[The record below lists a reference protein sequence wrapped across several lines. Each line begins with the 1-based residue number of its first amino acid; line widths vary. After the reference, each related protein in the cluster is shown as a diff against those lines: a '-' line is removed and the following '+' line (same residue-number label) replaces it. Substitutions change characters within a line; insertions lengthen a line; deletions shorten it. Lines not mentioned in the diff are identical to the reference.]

1 MANFSIFDKD
11 EMIIGENV
19 TPKYL
24 KEQGKAHINFNNVA
38 KYKRRAKNKMILEM
52 KWVLM

>member
-11 EMIIGENV
+11 EMIIGENG

-24 KEQGKAHINFNNVA
+24 QEQGRLIATLIMLLNIREEPEIK
-38 KYKRRAKNKMILEM
+38 
-52 KWVLM
+52 